1 MGTSKGN
8 AKKKSRMKLVEFIGN
23 PDNEFPNRTDMAV
36 TVLGYKTTVS
46 LYRLFTP
53 LELSEIEGEGFELRK
68 KRSARE
74 RSKIYKSLYDEGLK
88 GNVQA
93 AREYLDRTE
102 GKVTDKLD
110 AKITTV
116 SHEDALNELA

>member
-1 MGTSKGN
+1 MSSVKERN
-8 AKKKSRMKLVEFIGN
+8 RVKLVEYIGN
-23 PDNEFPNRTDMAV
+23 PDNEFPDRTEMAV
-36 TVLGYKTTVS
+36 TVLGYTTTVT
-46 LYRLFTP
+46 LYRQFKP
-53 LELSEIEGEGFELRK
+53 FELSEIEAEGFELRK

-74 RSKIYKSLYDEGLK
+74 RSKMYKSLYDEGLK

-110 AKITTV
+110 AKITTM